1 MRSSREHWQHRM
13 AVEVRKEHWQ
23 SGIAV
28 DKDKKEDEKEKKEE
42 MV

>member
-1 MRSSREHWQHRM
+1 M

-28 DKDKKEDEKEKKEE
+28 DEDKKEDEKEKKEE
-42 MV
+42 DGLT